1 METKSTSEATNS
13 DPDIDALRPMSISNL
28 ATPVEGYDGGLG
40 VAGVEGGVHFRVNPW
55 LHMEEGDEVK
65 VYWADGT
72 VPVWSKTIELEDK
85 DQIVKGVIDEGH
97 VRRGDAYPVFYSVT
111 RANQEPEESP
121 LRRVLVKL
129 DRPGGFDDDFSTP
142 GNQNLH
148 YSIPQSIIDNGVGP
162 EEAAAGVPITI
173 LPYPFMRI
181 NDRVK
186 VAWGKVE
193 TTVKVE
199 QRHIDDPVRN
209 PLIVTFDKS
218 LIEQAG
224 DSDGVIVVYQVID
237 ECGNYPDPRSPWSA
251 ETRIL
256 VDLKESRLDAPIVLE
271 ADPVRNVIDLDEL
284 QDDDVTV
291 LVNTS
296 GGAFKVLDIVMLT
309 WLGTNAEGAPINH
322 GPLELPVTRV
332 GVALT
337 FTVPNDKVWAIAKGR
352 ASVSYVLKRTGEADR
367 SSKSVGIT
375 VEGETIRLPAP
386 TVDEAPAG
394 TLDPNEHWATV
405 RMPWFAGRAPADLL
419 TLIWEASRPGGGTV
433 YYEDPRPVGDVP
445 DNEPVLR
452 NVSNTVIQ
460 RFDGLKVSVSYTV
473 ANDDEA
479 TLNVRESL
487 PFEMQVG
494 EVVPLLD
501 GPWVDEARR
510 ETSSIDPEDVPPLGC
525 KLIVPYLE
533 TLPGDV
539 VHYRWRGSNSDG
551 STRGS
556 IPLTS
561 QTAGKEVPFTVA
573 RQYVSNNLNHLVVI
587 DYFIVRGGKTLAY
600 SFPLTLRVLSAHLD
614 LDPPTVDGARGGQID
629 ASAVPGVGA
638 TVRLAA
644 AYGLKVGDS
653 GEIRWIGAPGGGTA
667 TVPFQVQAGEAGRDK
682 LVTVPRSV
690 VLENVGREISLD
702 CTVLRQ
708 VGGRHNSRVAVYDV
722 LASKGSG
729 RLLVMGARSRGDC
742 QIYAGG
748 TSWLTALDVTTRQPI
763 NASWRY
769 NGEADEISGTTFRD
783 TRPDRLLH
791 VRISDDQV
799 TINPMN
805 LCGNGNFVSGLEAN
819 NAAFAARTERGSL
832 VAWGNPGRGGSLGNS
847 LPVIP
852 DSISLSACGYAFAA
866 RQASGGVVA
875 WGYRGNGGDVP
886 ESIRLMRDIVAV
898 SGNGY
903 AFVALRRDGS
913 LAAWG
918 NLEFGATLPE
928 PIAALRDVVKVIGNL
943 RSFAALR
950 ANGSVVAWGNQD
962 WGGNVPESIEVLTGI
977 VDIVANAYTFA
988 ALLANGAVVTWGYH
1002 VTGGVVPPE
1011 IEVLTGIVELRG
1023 TERAFAARC
1032 SNGSVVA
1039 WGERTNGGS
1048 VPAPIAER
1056 IDIRTVTGNRN
1067 TFVAL
1072 LDSGHVVG
1080 WPQAIP
1086 APIDALPDVVQ
1097 VVSAGYAFAALRANG
1112 MVVAWGAADRG
1123 GEIPYAIGARLVN
1136 VRAIYGNTHAFAA
1149 LTSSGEVVTWGS
1161 GPAGGNS
1168 DAVAD
1173 QLNGKVF
1180 YEATALSRG
1189 LGIREERLAA
1199 VETEAAESDV
1209 STTG

>member
-1 METKSTSEATNS
+1 MKTQSPSASTSS
-13 DPDIDALRPMSISNL
+13 DPGVSALRPIRITKL
-28 ATPVEGYDGGLG
+28 KTPVQGYDGGLP
-40 VAGVEGGVHFRVNPW
+40 VAAVEGGVEFLVPPW
-55 LHMEEGDEVK
+55 LVMEAGDLLEVF
-65 VYWADGT
+65 WGDLQA
-72 VPVWSKTIELEDK
+72 PVWSKDIEPEDENEL
-85 DQIVKGVIDEGH
+85 IKGVIDEGH
-97 VRRGDAYPVFYSVT
+97 IRRGEAYPVFYRVT
-111 RANQEPEESP
+111 RPFQEPESTP
-121 LRRVLVKL
+121 LQRFFVKL
-129 DRPGGFDDDFSTP
+129 DRPGGFDDDQSTP
-142 GNQNLH
+142 GNQNLRYH
-148 YSIPQSIIDNGVGP
+148 IPQSIIDNGVGP

-173 LPYPFMRI
+173 LPYPFMRT

-186 VAWGKVE
+186 VAWGSVE
-193 TTVKVE
+193 KNVLVE
-199 QRHIDDPVRN
+199 QKHIGDPDDPDYS
-209 PLIVTFDKS
+209 PLVVTIDQA
-218 LIEQAG
+218 LIEEAG
-224 DSDGVIVVYQVID
+224 DSAGVIVTYQVID
-237 ECGNYPDPRSPWSA
+237 ECGNYPDPRSLWSA
-251 ETRIL
+251 QTRIL

-271 ADPVRNVIDLDEL
+271 ADPVSNVIDLDEL
-284 QDDDVTV
+284 QDDDVNV
-291 LVNTS
+291 LVNTPAS
-296 GGAFKVLDIVMLT
+296 VFKLQDIVALT
-309 WLGTNAEGAPINH
+309 WQGTNAEGAPINH

-367 SSKSVGIT
+367 PSKSVGIS
-375 VEGETIRLPAP
+375 VEGEAIRLPAP

-405 RMPWFAGRAPADLL
+405 RMPWFAGRAASDLL
-419 TLIWEASRPGGGTV
+419 TLIWEATRPGGGIV

-445 DNEPVLR
+445 DDEPVLR
-452 NVSNTVIQ
+452 NVSNAVIR

-494 EVVPLLD
+494 EVVPLLE
-501 GPWVDEARR
+501 GPRVEEARR

-533 TLPGDV
+533 TLPDDV
-539 VHYRWRGSNSDG
+539 VSYRWRGATSDG

-556 IPLTS
+556 ISLTS

-573 RQYVSNNLNHLVVI
+573 RQFVSNNLNHLVVI

-638 TVRLAA
+638 TVRLTA

-667 TVPFQVQAGEAGRDK
+667 TLPFQVQAGEAGRDK
-682 LVTVPRSV
+682 LVTVPRSL
-690 VLENVGREISLD
+690 VLANVGREISLD

-708 VGGRHNSRVAVYDV
+708 VGGRQNSRVAIYDV

-729 RLLVMGARSRGDC
+729 RLLVMGARSRGNY
-742 QIYAGG
+742 QIYGGG
-748 TSWLTALDVTTRQPI
+748 TAWLTALDAITRQPI
-763 NASWRY
+763 NGSWRY
-769 NGEADEISGTTFRD
+769 NGEEGEISGATFRD

-799 TINPMN
+799 TINPQN
-805 LCGNGNFVSGLEAN
+805 LCGNGNFISGEVAN
-819 NAAFAARTERGSL
+819 NAAFAARTERGAL
-832 VAWGNPGRGGSLGNS
+832 VAWGKPGRGGNLGGS
-847 LPVIP
+847 LPAIS
-852 DSISLSACGYAFAA
+852 DAISLSACGYAFAA

-875 WGYRGNGGDVP
+875 WGLRGYGADVSEP
-886 ESIRLMRDIVAV
+886 ISLLRDIVAV

-913 LAAWG
+913 LMAWG
-918 NLEFGATLPE
+918 RSGNGATLPQ
-928 PIAALRDVVKVIGNL
+928 PITALRDVARVIGNL
-943 RSFAALR
+943 YAFAALR
-950 ANGSVVAWGNQD
+950 ANGSVVAWGHQSY
-962 WGGNVPESIEVLTGI
+962 GGNLPAAIEALTDI
-977 VDIVANAYTFA
+977 VDLVATAYAFA
-988 ALLANGAVVTWGYH
+988 ALRANGAVVAWGS
-1002 VTGGVVPPE
+1002 TGNGGVVPAG
-1011 IEVLTGIVELRG
+1011 IGGLTDIVELSA
-1023 TERAFAARC
+1023 TERAFAARR

-1039 WGERTNGGS
+1039 WGHGAYGGN
-1048 VPAPIAER
+1048 VPAPIAALT
-1056 IDIRTVTGNRN
+1056 DIRTVTGHYGS
-1067 TFVAL
+1067 FVAL
-1072 LDSGHVVG
+1072 LGSGQVVG
-1080 WPQAIP
+1080 WGAQIIP
-1086 APIDALPDVVQ
+1086 APVAALSDVLQ
-1097 VVSAGYAFAALRANG
+1097 VVCARAAFAALRANG
-1112 MVVAWGAADRG
+1112 MVVAWGFADRG
-1123 GEIPYAIGARLVN
+1123 GEIPEAIAARLIN

-1149 LTSSGEVVTWGS
+1149 LTSSGEVVTWGR

-1173 QLNGKVF
+1173 QLNGKIF

-1189 LGIREERLAA
+1189 LGMRETRLL
-1199 VETEAAESDV
+1199 EAAESQQT
-1209 STTG
+1209 S